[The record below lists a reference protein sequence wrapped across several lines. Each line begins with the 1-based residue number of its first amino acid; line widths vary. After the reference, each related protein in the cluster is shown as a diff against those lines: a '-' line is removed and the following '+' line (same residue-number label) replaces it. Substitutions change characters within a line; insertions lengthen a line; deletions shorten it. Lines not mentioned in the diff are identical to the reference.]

1 MPLVLPSCRPVC
13 YARRKLEDGGH
24 GTGLWAVALV
34 EGVPEQAVFSYAY
47 ELESASIVDL
57 PDLVLSRFAEPPSP
71 SVSRDSI
78 RSHLLFFTSAQLQ
91 RYGPALRAAWT
102 CRSCGISRDHMT
114 RCGNCS
120 TCYCSS
126 VCQRLHWRQHKA
138 ACPLIQATHEA
149 GLRARESCGRCLPRG
164 TRYHGVLSS
173 YDAAMLLHLSSSSQ
187 HGAELMSYAE
197 AVSEGVYA
205 TRHVNSM
212 GAAVR
217 VPSAVAARVTEVRMR
232 DPRGISLTPSVLNM
246 SLGSVYDD
254 LATNRRFRLALGH
267 NHLRHARPPR
277 GERPHPG

>member
-1 MPLVLPSCRPVC
+1 
-13 YARRKLEDGGH
+13 
-24 GTGLWAVALV
+24 
-34 EGVPEQAVFSYAY
+34 
-47 ELESASIVDL
+47 
-57 PDLVLSRFAEPPSP
+57 
-71 SVSRDSI
+71 
-78 RSHLLFFTSAQLQ
+78 
-91 RYGPALRAAWT
+91 
-102 CRSCGISRDHMT
+102 
-114 RCGNCS
+114 
-120 TCYCSS
+120 
-126 VCQRLHWRQHKA
+126 
-138 ACPLIQATHEA
+138 
-149 GLRARESCGRCLPRG
+149 
-164 TRYHGVLSS
+164 
-173 YDAAMLLHLSSSSQ
+173 
-187 HGAELMSYAE
+187 MSYAE